1 MKRKQITA
9 ILMSAILTVS
19 ACMPMNGIS
28 AMAAETAGA
37 GATEVAAEAVAAQEP
52 QQEPAAEPTQEPA
65 AEPTQEPTAEPQQE
79 PAVEPTQPETTE
91 NGDTGAEDKKDD
103 PSGTASTSDTASTD
117 EPAADPD
124 VADPAADST
133 TADPAVAN
141 PDETAPAE
149 ANPTNE
155 AETEEES
162 QLVKPAKEAEYNDF
176 DSAVDITADSS
187 AEFSVTDESPYY
199 FFRFIPAK
207 TGTYRFSMNHNGY
220 ISLHDENNQLAD
232 SYDSEWESPS
242 IEYELR
248 KGKVYYFQIAV
259 FNNATVTA
267 HLETVSVRSLQIDG
281 EEEQTVEVYCDPVT
295 GPQETTLTVTA
306 ESENAITYAWYNM
319 DMFEEDEEPVSTTS
333 SYTFTPNY
341 SGDEYYCTITDGN
354 ETVYR
359 RFYISLNHFMATDT
373 SEYNPGEPIP
383 YYAEYG
389 QTTTLQANVSADDT
403 SQLNYAWSIGR
414 CVEEGESQYW
424 SYEQVADGGDLLS
437 FETEAI
443 TGYVRY
449 SCYVSDQ
456 YGNGVEIYYDV
467 FVDNDFKAYVITDPD
482 NIDVDNHSAN
492 LECVVGEDVTFKVG
506 VQATDLTG
514 ITYEWKKYDEVIVG
528 AISNEYTAENVSG
541 GESFTCTVMDKYGTQ
556 IICSFSFTTI
566 IDPYIENDYWE
577 RNVYL
582 DPGEAATLTA
592 RVDTNIEDRLS
603 YIWYYNDEIIPGE
616 TGKTLTIDGSALSGV
631 YKVKVYYKDI
641 YVFERFNVTREN
653 NFELRAKN
661 STNVKVPANASAE
674 LEVVATADDTEGI
687 TYQWYLYHEEEEN
700 TPIDGATSSKYT
712 VPSVTSAAEYIC
724 EARDKYNTR
733 DTVYFHVSVDNNLS
747 VHIAGQP
754 ADTNDASIN
763 VKPGETVKLAVEA
776 TANDSSQLTYEW
788 YKDSNGEEET
798 IENTSNVFEI
808 APSTYTYVR
817 VTVKDQYGNKESA
830 YFYVHIDAGLT
841 ANPEAHTT
849 GGNALPCERNGND
862 PEYVR
867 YVVYVPAGQGA
878 VLNPNASVE
887 QGSISYDWEWYDPES
902 YEYVGSSAAQLT
914 IDACN
919 ERNSYT
925 CRIRDDYDN
934 CIELVFEIVI
944 DNQLVVYPEG
954 APGSDTKYV
963 YAAPGS
969 EVTLTTIAEAA
980 NTDGMRYSWDFYK
993 NEEWQDEEDFTIH
1006 ENSVTLIADGNYEVN
1021 CWVNDRFGNEKQITF
1036 YVYPDNHLIAYP
1048 ENAGEMWNGSYT
1060 DYMYINAEPGE
1071 ELDLRV
1077 IASADN
1083 MEPITYVWGQN
1094 IKQANNW
1101 GEYEYAT
1108 ADIPEATT
1116 NTLHITADQS
1126 TTYYC
1131 NVNDGYGSHKTV
1143 TFEVTV
1149 GGLIAYPEGAAEVDG
1164 MPSSRV
1170 AIVDSAG
1177 GTKTLRVI
1185 TLAPENETITYKWTQ
1200 GPLNDSGWWPL
1211 DADME
1216 STTNELTVKLDT
1228 AKRYLCVVSD
1238 THGNQACAYFYVN
1251 VDGIKLTSNYGTPE
1265 LVGDNSYTIRVPV
1278 KVGEETTLEAKL
1290 VGSSTEGLTY
1300 EWLGDEF
1307 DTIQGATG
1315 NTYTFTGGVGTR
1327 YTCKVTDKNGVSS
1340 KLTFYLDTDNNMS
1353 AEGVAVVK
1361 AESEEKTYSTETGT
1375 YTTDENGR
1383 KSMDVPAAVGNI
1395 VTLSL
1400 KANCTNDQYLRY
1412 EWVDTL
1418 GRVMGSAATLSVTA
1432 EENASYTGRVIDGY
1446 GNRAVVVFHVLTDQ
1460 ASLADAQIT
1469 LSQTHYPFDG
1479 KAKKPAVTV
1488 VLKGKT
1494 LTAGRDYTVSYKNN
1508 VDPGIATVTVKGRT
1522 VKGSKEVNFTIGS
1535 MAQTPVA
1542 SVDEIVVAVG
1552 KTANFTVSGSHTPLS
1567 ASGENKAIA
1576 TATISEQTITV
1587 KGAKVGTYK
1596 LTVKAAANDVYE
1608 AAAVK
1613 SKSGNDIVTIYV
1625 VPGKTASVTT
1635 ANANKGIKVT
1645 WKKVT
1650 GATGYVIKRQAGS
1663 GALTTVKTITSGS
1676 TLTYTDAKANTN
1688 GTKYTYRVYAQTKFS
1703 DGKTKPSN
1711 LYVASVCYKVQQPAI
1726 KSLTNSASK
1735 KMTVKWAKNAKANGY
1750 QIQYC
1755 LKSNFS
1761 GAKSVSAD
1769 KNSIVSKT
1777 IGGLTKG
1784 KKYYVRLRTYK
1795 KVSGK
1800 YYYSTWSPTKT
1811 VVVKK

>member
-1 MKRKQITA
+1 MYIDTG
-9 ILMSAILTVS
+9 LTV
-19 ACMPMNGIS
+19 
-28 AMAAETAGA
+28 
-37 GATEVAAEAVAAQEP
+37 
-52 QQEPAAEPTQEPA
+52 
-65 AEPTQEPTAEPQQE
+65 
-79 PAVEPTQPETTE
+79 
-91 NGDTGAEDKKDD
+91 
-103 PSGTASTSDTASTD
+103 
-117 EPAADPD
+117 
-124 VADPAADST
+124 
-133 TADPAVAN
+133 
-141 PDETAPAE
+141 
-149 ANPTNE
+149 
-155 AETEEES
+155 
-162 QLVKPAKEAEYNDF
+162 
-176 DSAVDITADSS
+176 
-187 AEFSVTDESPYY
+187 
-199 FFRFIPAK
+199 
-207 TGTYRFSMNHNGY
+207 
-220 ISLHDENNQLAD
+220 
-232 SYDSEWESPS
+232 
-242 IEYELR
+242 
-248 KGKVYYFQIAV
+248 
-259 FNNATVTA
+259 
-267 HLETVSVRSLQIDG
+267 
-281 EEEQTVEVYCDPVT
+281 
-295 GPQETTLTVTA
+295 
-306 ESENAITYAWYNM
+306 
-319 DMFEEDEEPVSTTS
+319 
-333 SYTFTPNY
+333 
-341 SGDEYYCTITDGN
+341 
-354 ETVYR
+354 
-359 RFYISLNHFMATDT
+359 
-373 SEYNPGEPIP
+373 
-383 YYAEYG
+383 
-389 QTTTLQANVSADDT
+389 
-403 SQLNYAWSIGR
+403 
-414 CVEEGESQYW
+414 
-424 SYEQVADGGDLLS
+424 
-437 FETEAI
+437 
-443 TGYVRY
+443 
-449 SCYVSDQ
+449 
-456 YGNGVEIYYDV
+456 
-467 FVDNDFKAYVITDPD
+467 
-482 NIDVDNHSAN
+482 
-492 LECVVGEDVTFKVG
+492 
-506 VQATDLTG
+506 
-514 ITYEWKKYDEVIVG
+514 
-528 AISNEYTAENVSG
+528 
-541 GESFTCTVMDKYGTQ
+541 
-556 IICSFSFTTI
+556 
-566 IDPYIENDYWE
+566 
-577 RNVYL
+577 
-582 DPGEAATLTA
+582 
-592 RVDTNIEDRLS
+592 
-603 YIWYYNDEIIPGE
+603 
-616 TGKTLTIDGSALSGV
+616 
-631 YKVKVYYKDI
+631 
-641 YVFERFNVTREN
+641 
-653 NFELRAKN
+653 
-661 STNVKVPANASAE
+661 
-674 LEVVATADDTEGI
+674 
-687 TYQWYLYHEEEEN
+687 
-700 TPIDGATSSKYT
+700 
-712 VPSVTSAAEYIC
+712 
-724 EARDKYNTR
+724 
-733 DTVYFHVSVDNNLS
+733 
-747 VHIAGQP
+747 
-754 ADTNDASIN
+754 
-763 VKPGETVKLAVEA
+763 
-776 TANDSSQLTYEW
+776 
-788 YKDSNGEEET
+788 
-798 IENTSNVFEI
+798 
-808 APSTYTYVR
+808 
-817 VTVKDQYGNKESA
+817 
-830 YFYVHIDAGLT
+830 
-841 ANPEAHTT
+841 NPEAHTP
-849 GGNALPCERNGND
+849 GGNALTCERNGND

-867 YVVYVPAGQGA
+867 YKVYVPAGQGA

-980 NTDGMRYSWDFYK
+980 DTDGMRYSWDFYK

-1006 ENSVTLIADGNYEVN
+1006 ENSVTLIADGDYEVN

-1083 MEPITYVWGQN
+1083 MESITYAWGQN

-1149 GGLIAYPEGAAEVDG
+1149 SGLIAYPEGAAEVDG

-1170 AIVDSAG
+1170 AIVG
-1177 GTKTLRVI
+1177 EPGETRTLRVI
-1185 TLAPENETITYKWTQ
+1185 TIAPENEQLTYKWTS

-1211 DADME
+1211 NEGQD
-1216 STTNELTVKLDT
+1216 STTNELTINLDT
-1228 AKRYLCVVSD
+1228 AQRYLCVVSD
-1238 THGNQACAYFYVN
+1238 THGNQALAYFYVN
-1251 VDGIKLTSNYGTPE
+1251 TGGVKLTSNYGTPE
-1265 LVGDNSYTIRVPV
+1265 LVGDNSYTVHVPV
-1278 KVGEETTLEAKL
+1278 KVGEETTLQAIP
-1290 VGSSTEGLTY
+1290 VGSSTEGLTFR
-1300 EWLGDEF
+1300 WLGDEF

-1315 NTYTFTGGVGTR
+1315 NSYTFTGGVGTR

-1432 EENASYTGRVIDGY
+1432 EENASYTGRVI
-1446 GNRAVVVFHVLTDQ
+1446 
-1460 ASLADAQIT
+1460 
-1469 LSQTHYPFDG
+1469 YPFDG

-1635 ANANKGIKVT
+1635 ATRSPGRKSPARR
-1645 WKKVT
+1645 
-1650 GATGYVIKRQAGS
+1650 ATS
-1663 GALTTVKTITSGS
+1663 S
-1676 TLTYTDAKANTN
+1676 
-1688 GTKYTYRVYAQTKFS
+1688 
-1703 DGKTKPSN
+1703 
-1711 LYVASVCYKVQQPAI
+1711 
-1726 KSLTNSASK
+1726 SARP
-1735 KMTVKWAKNAKANGY
+1735 
-1750 QIQYC
+1750 
-1755 LKSNFS
+1755 
-1761 GAKSVSAD
+1761 D
-1769 KNSIVSKT
+1769 P
-1777 IGGLTKG
+1777 GL
-1784 KKYYVRLRTYK
+1784 
-1795 KVSGK
+1795 
-1800 YYYSTWSPTKT
+1800 
-1811 VVVKK
+1811 